1 MDKMRR
7 NILLLQLLMTAILV
21 MAEPAKR
28 GQFRTI
34 NLSDGS
40 QVNAELV
47 GDEFMNYWKAEDGR
61 CFVKQ
66 GDKYVIANLKS
77 MAASAAQKRSLRASK
92 HLAPAT
98 RGVGTRKSYIGKK
111 KGLIILV
118 QFPDRKF
125 KGDHDVAFYQNVA
138 NKLGYTEGD
147 FKGSV
152 HDYFADQSNGVFDLT
167 FDIVGPYTLQNNY
180 AYYGGDKV
188 DDDGTTYHDVNAA
201 IMMKEAV
208 TNAAQDVDFSPYDWD
223 DDNEVEQIFV
233 IYAGQAQSNGGGEDT
248 VWPHEYAFSS
258 SLGSPMYAGNIKVDV
273 YACAGELGRTENVTS
288 GIGTICHEY
297 THCLGIPDFYDTSD
311 NETQNYGMG
320 YWDIMCNG
328 SHSGEGFCPP
338 NYSSWEKWW
347 CGWLTPTELTE
358 DTSITNL
365 QPTSAGG
372 GAYIMYNDNHKD
384 EYYLLECRNQV
395 GWDSQT
401 AGKGLMILYV
411 DYDSNAWRWNV
422 PNAYDSYYDA
432 QGNRCENDHQRCT
445 IVPADN
451 AKGTKTESGDLYPY
465 NLNNSFSNTSTPSAT
480 LYNANTDGRFFLN
493 KSIRNITWND
503 NGTVSFDF
511 VAVDTITKKVLEGV
525 LFSETFDRC
534 SGVGGNDGIWEAKR
548 GTLETDYSGWSY
560 TANTGFGANKCAR
573 FGTSAK
579 KGIATS
585 PNFDVSEENVL
596 TFKAASCDAE
606 TATIKVNIQNSS
618 TTTVEPST
626 FNIVSG
632 QWTDCKATI
641 KGEGNIKLS
650 FFSSKNMFFIDDIK
664 VEATSGSTGIKPV
677 INKHV
682 SHDCIYDLQG
692 RNLGT
697 NPSALKKGIYIING
711 KKVAK

>member
-1 MDKMRR
+1 MITKRLFVLS
-7 NILLLQLLMTAILV
+7 ILSLVFLAI
-21 MAEPAKR
+21 AADPAKT
-28 GQFRTI
+28 GQRRTI
-34 NLSDGS
+34 TLADGS

-66 GDKYVIANLKS
+66 GDKYVAAKLKS
-77 MAASAAQKRSLRASK
+77 MAASAAQKRYLRASK
-92 HLAPAT
+92 HLTPAT
-98 RGVGTRKSYIGKK
+98 RGVGQRKSYIGKK
-111 KGLIILV
+111 KGIIILV

-125 KGDHDVAFYQNVA
+125 KGAHDVAFYNNVA
-138 NKLGYTEGD
+138 NKSGYTEGD

-152 HDYFADQSNGVFDLT
+152 HDYFSDQSNGVFDLT
-167 FDIVGPYTLQNNY
+167 FDVVGPYTLQNNY
-180 AYYGGDKV
+180 AYYGRDEV
-188 DDDGTTYHDVNAA
+188 DDEGKTHQDVNAVA
-201 IMMKEAV
+201 MMREAV
-208 TNAAQDVDFSPYDWD
+208 NNAANEVDFSQYDWD
-223 DDNEVEQIFV
+223 GDNEVEQIFV
-233 IYAGQAQSNGGGEDT
+233 IYAGQGQSNGGGDDT
-248 VWPHEYAFSS
+248 VWPHEFAFSY
-258 SLGSPMYAGNIKVDV
+258 SLGAPVYAKGVKVDV
-273 YACAGELGRTENVTS
+273 YACAAELGSSEAFTN

-320 YWDIMCNG
+320 KWDLMCNG
-328 SHSGEGFCPP
+328 SHNDSGFCPP

-358 DTSITNL
+358 DTSISDL

-384 EYYLLECRNQV
+384 EFYLLECRNQA
-395 GWDSQT
+395 GWDSST

-411 DYDSNAWRWNV
+411 DYDPKVWYWNV
-422 PNAYDSYYDA
+422 PNAFSTYYDA
-432 QGNRCENDHQRCT
+432 QGNACENDHQRFT
-445 IVPADN
+445 IMPADN
-451 AKGTKTESGDLYPY
+451 ARGTKNESGDLYPY
-465 NLNNSFSNTSTPSAT
+465 NLNNSFSNTSSPGAT
-480 LYNANTDGRFFLN
+480 LYNANTDGGFFLN
-493 KSIRNITWND
+493 KSIKNITWND

-511 VAVDTITKKVLEGV
+511 VAVDTITTKVLEGV
-525 LFSETFDRC
+525 LFYETFDRC
-534 SGVGGNDGIWEAKR
+534 SGIGGNDGIWELKR
-548 GTLETDYSGWSY
+548 GTLEPDYSGWTY
-560 TANTGFGANKCAR
+560 TTNTGFGANQCAR
-573 FGTSAK
+573 FGTSVK

-618 TTTVEPST
+618 TTTIEPST

-641 KGEGNIKLS
+641 KGKGNIKLS

-664 VEATSGSTGIKPV
+664 VEAVSGTSGIKPV
-677 INKHV
+677 INKRV
-682 SHDCIYDLQG
+682 NDDCIYDLQG

-697 NPSALKKGIYIING
+697 NLSALKRGIYIING